1 MSSRPLY
8 AQNLV
13 IAFSIFI
20 CDNSLNVIITPTR
33 DSRLIA
39 DWKNGPRKMKNS
51 CLTIGYLLFVS
62 MTSSAQSVPPT
73 KIPLCTGL
81 SIVTAIS
88 QQDGDYESIK
98 TIESV
103 TDKAVRLKYSSE
115 RMYQDPLVDD
125 KPSLQK
131 TMVYRL
137 MSIDDL
143 AKANLYEQIFYEKLP
158 ELIPGTTAIGTS
170 AAILNDLKKNGEA
183 EIGIFIPFSGK
194 ASIDREEHPNV
205 YDNQMIAKIKRVEP
219 GTVMLPVIVNN
230 QRVELPTIHAMGDF
244 FGDKTEF
251 FFLDDPANP
260 IALKWRYGID
270 ALAEIAAEIKKNS
283 GVTVSSDRD
292 RLQVTKITY
301 RCGDASVPAA
311 SGPPDGSQLEKAL
324 ASTGKADIYD
334 IYFTFNSDQL
344 RDESEPRLK
353 EIAAALQK
361 HPDWKLGVAGHTDSI
376 GGSAYNLDLSK
387 RRASAVKDAL
397 VKRYKIDP
405 SRLTT
410 TGYGA
415 SQPKDT
421 NDTLDGRARNRRVE
435 LVKQ

>member
-1 MSSRPLY
+1 MALRSRIEAMVARSNNPAANLDLKY
-8 AQNLV
+8 THRKVKNLCRMLGCILLFATAADAQNV
-13 IAFSIFI
+13 GTA
-20 CDNSLNVIITPTR
+20 
-33 DSRLIA
+33 
-39 DWKNGPRKMKNS
+39 
-51 CLTIGYLLFVS
+51 
-62 MTSSAQSVPPT
+62 

-88 QQDGDYESIK
+88 QRDGDYESIK

-125 KPSLQK
+125 KPSLQR
-131 TMVYRL
+131 TLVYRTL
-137 MSIDDL
+137 SIDDL
-143 AKANLYEQIFYEKLP
+143 ARANLYEQIFYEKLP

-170 AAILNDLKKNGEA
+170 AAVLNDLKKKGEA
-183 EIGIFIPFSGK
+183 EIGIFISFTAK

-205 YDNQMIAKIKRVEP
+205 YDNQMLAKIQRVESGP
-219 GTVMLPVIVNN
+219 VMLPVIVNN
-230 QRVELPTIHAMGDF
+230 QRVELPTIHAIGDF

-270 ALAEIAAEIKKNS
+270 ALAEDAAEIKKNS

-292 RLQVTKITY
+292 RLQVIKITY
-301 RCGDASVPAA
+301 GCGDGSPTASAGPSEKAGQPPAA
-311 SGPPDGSQLEKAL
+311 AGIPDPGQVEKAL

-334 IYFTFNSDQL
+334 IYFTFNSDQI

-353 EIAAALQK
+353 EIADALQK
-361 HPDWKLGVAGHTDSI
+361 HPDWKLTVAGHTDSI
-376 GGSAYNLDLSK
+376 GSSTYNLDLSK

-405 SRLTT
+405 TRLSIN
-410 TGYGA
+410 GFGA

-421 NDTLDGRARNRRVE
+421 NDTLEGRARNRRVE
-435 LVKQ
+435 LTR